1 MLIEKFKEQTKK
13 LLEDFFN
20 EIIGFRTSRPTTA
33 LVDNIKVDCYGSLSP
48 LKHVASVSIKLP
60 NVIIIEPW
68 DEGLVSSV
76 KKALESSNLGLTP
89 SQEGKQIKLFLP
101 PLSRERKDE
110 LVKLIGSTKE
120 EYRVKLREIR
130 DKLLEEVKEEF
141 DKKEISEDEKFR
153 LKEEIQ
159 KIVEQTNKSLD
170 SQEKQKA
177 DEILNS

>member
-101 PLSRERKDE
+101 PLSRERKNE

>member
-1 MLIEKFKEQTKK
+1 MLIQKFKEQAKK

-20 EIIGFRTSRPTTA
+20 EILGFRTSRPTTA

-68 DEGLVSSV
+68 DEELISSV
-76 KKALESSNLGLTP
+76 KKALEISNLGLTP

-101 PLSRERKDE
+101 PLSKERKDE
-110 LVKLIGSTKE
+110 LVKLIRAKKE
-120 EYRVKLREIR
+120 EYRVQLREIR
-130 DKLLEEVKEEF
+130 DKLLGEIKQKF
-141 DKKEISEDEKFR
+141 DEKEISEDEKFH
-153 LKEEIQ
+153 LKEEIE
-159 KIVEQTNKSLD
+159 KIVEQSNKALD
-170 SQEKQKA
+170 TKEKQKT

>member
-13 LLEDFFN
+13 LSEDFFN
-20 EIIGFRTSRPTTA
+20 EILGFRTSRPTTA
-33 LVDNIKVDCYGSLSP
+33 LVDNIKVDSYGVLSP
-48 LKHVASVSIKLP
+48 LKHIASTSIKLP
-60 NVIIIEPW
+60 NIIIIEPW
-68 DEGLVSSV
+68 DEGLASSV

-110 LVKLIGSTKE
+110 VVKLIGSTKE
-120 EYRVKLREIR
+120 EYRVKLRDMR

>member
-20 EIIGFRTSRPTTA
+20 EIISFRTSRPTTA

-68 DEGLVSSV
+68 DEGLVSSI
-76 KKALESSNLGLTP
+76 KKALESSSLGLTP

-110 LVKLIGSTKE
+110 LVKLIGVTKE

-130 DKLLEEVKEEF
+130 DKLLEESKEGF

>member
-68 DEGLVSSV
+68 DEGLASSV
-76 KKALESSNLGLTP
+76 KKALESSSLGLTP

-110 LVKLIGSTKE
+110 LVKLIGATKE

-130 DKLLEEVKEEF
+130 DELLGEVKEGF

>member
-1 MLIEKFKEQTKK
+1 MLIEKLKEQTKK

-20 EIIGFRTSRPTTA
+20 EILGFRTSRPTTA

-48 LKHVASVSIKLP
+48 LKHLASVSIKLP

-68 DEGLVSSV
+68 DEGLVTSV
-76 KKALESSNLGLTP
+76 KKALESSSLGLTP

-110 LVKLIGSTKE
+110 LVKLIGITKE
-120 EYRVKLREIR
+120 EYRVKLREMR
-130 DKLLEEVKEEF
+130 DKLLEEVKEGF

>member
-76 KKALESSNLGLTP
+76 KKALESSNLGLIP
-89 SQEGKQIKLFLP
+89 SQDGKQIKLFLP
-101 PLSRERKDE
+101 PLSRERKNE
-110 LVKLIGSTKE
+110 LVKLIGATKE

-141 DKKEISEDEKFR
+141 DKKEISEDEKFH

>member
-1 MLIEKFKEQTKK
+1 MIIQKFKEQTKK
-13 LLEDFFN
+13 LSEDFFN
-20 EIIGFRTSRPTTA
+20 EILSFRTSRPTTA

-60 NVIIIEPW
+60 NVIIIETW
-68 DEGLVSSV
+68 DEGLVASV
-76 KKALESSNLGLTP
+76 KKALETSSLGITP

-101 PLSRERKDE
+101 PLSKERKDD
-110 LVKLIGSTKE
+110 LIKLIGGKKE
-120 EYRVKLREIR
+120 EYRVQLRDIR
-130 DKLLEEVKEEF
+130 DKLLCELKEEF

-159 KIVEQTNKSLD
+159 EVVEQTNKSLD
-170 SQEKQKA
+170 NQEKQKT

>member
-60 NVIIIEPW
+60 NVIIVEPW

-89 SQEGKQIKLFLP
+89 SQDGKQIKLFLP

-130 DKLLEEVKEEF
+130 DELLGEVKEEF

-153 LKEEIQ
+153 LKEETQ

>member
-1 MLIEKFKEQTKK
+1 MLIEKLREQTKK

-33 LVDNIKVDCYGSLSP
+33 LVDNIKVNCYGSLSP

-68 DEGLVSSV
+68 DEGLASSV

-89 SQEGKQIKLFLP
+89 SQDGKQIKLFLP

-110 LVKLIGSTKE
+110 LVKLIGATKE

-130 DKLLEEVKEEF
+130 DELLGEVKEEF
-141 DKKEISEDEKFR
+141 EKKEISEDEKFR
-153 LKEEIQ
+153 LKEETQ
-159 KIVEQTNKSLD
+159 KIVEQINKSLD

-177 DEILNS
+177 DEIINS

>member
-13 LLEDFFN
+13 LSEDFFN
-20 EIIGFRTSRPTTA
+20 EILGFRTSRPTTA
-33 LVDNIKVDCYGSLSP
+33 LVDNIKIDCYGSLSP
-48 LKHVASVSIKLP
+48 LKHIASTLIKLP

-68 DEGLVSSV
+68 DEEVIPFV

-101 PLSRERKDE
+101 PLNRERKDE

-120 EYRVKLREIR
+120 EYRVRLREIR
-130 DKLLEEVKEEF
+130 DKLLGEVKEGF

-159 KIVEQTNKSLD
+159 KIIEQTNKSLD

-177 DEILNS
+177 DEIINS

>member
-68 DEGLVSSV
+68 DEGLASFV
-76 KKALESSNLGLTP
+76 KKALESSSLGLTP

-130 DKLLEEVKEEF
+130 DELLGEVKEEF

-153 LKEEIQ
+153 LKEETQ

-170 SQEKQKA
+170 NQEKQKA

>member
-13 LLEDFFN
+13 LSEDFFN
-20 EIIGFRTSRPTTA
+20 EILGFRTSRPTTA
-33 LVDNIKVDCYGSLSP
+33 LVDNIKIDCYGSLSP
-48 LKHVASVSIKLP
+48 LKHIASILIKLP
-60 NVIIIEPW
+60 NIIIIEPW
-68 DEGLVSSV
+68 DEEVIPFV
-76 KKALESSNLGLTP
+76 KKALESSSLGLTP

-101 PLSRERKDE
+101 PLSREKKDE

-120 EYRVKLREIR
+120 EYRVRLREIR
-130 DKLLEEVKEEF
+130 DKLLGEVKEEF

-177 DEILNS
+177 DEIINS